1 MHWTSVSIRWR
12 CHPHNFGDNALSRIV
27 YVNGEFVA
35 EKDAVISV
43 FDRGFLFADSVYE
56 VSSVLEGKLID
67 NDAHLKRLR
76 RSLGELSIT
85 LPITDEE
92 IFHIQRELIKRNEL
106 VEGLIYLQATR
117 GAAERDFPFPS
128 DATPG
133 LVMFSQK
140 KNIRN
145 APQAKEGIAVIS
157 VPDIRWKRRDIKTV
171 GLLAQVLAKQQ
182 ALDKGAADAWMIED
196 GFVTEG
202 SSNNAFIVDAD
213 GKLITRHLGNEILSG
228 ITRASV
234 LELVEKE
241 NIVFEERSF
250 TLNEAI
256 NAKEAFIT
264 SASTFVWPVI
274 SIDGHKIADGRPGT
288 LAPKLREFYISNT
301 LARAV

>member
-1 MHWTSVSIRWR
+1 
-12 CHPHNFGDNALSRIV
+12 LSRIV

-35 EKDAVISV
+35 EQDAVISV

-76 RSLGELSIT
+76 RSLSELSID
-85 LPITDEE
+85 LPTSDDE
-92 IFHIQRELIKRNEL
+92 IVRIQRELIERNDL
-106 VEGLIYLQATR
+106 TEGLVYLQATR
-117 GAAERDFPFPS
+117 GAAERDFPFPKGV
-128 DATPG
+128 TPG
-133 LVMFSQK
+133 LVMFSQA

-157 VPDIRWKRRDIKTV
+157 IPDIRWKRRDIKTV
-171 GLLAQVLAKQQ
+171 GLLAQVLAKQA
-182 ALDKGAADAWMIED
+182 ALDAGAADAWMVED
-196 GFVTEG
+196 GFITEG
-202 SSNNAFIVDAD
+202 SSNNAFILDVD

-241 NIVFEERSF
+241 NIVFEERPFS
-250 TLNEAI
+250 LDEAF

-274 SIDGHKIADGRPGT
+274 KIDGHEIGDGTPGS
-288 LAPKLREFYISNT
+288 LAPKLREFYINNS